1 MSEQCDFCLCFVDT
15 AQNRTEHGVTTE
27 SRYCDDC
34 FNPDVYYYTS
44 TDQQLGTPDRVNDAG
59 AAIELADLSQR
70 LNVLNECYKDIISE
84 RAAELAEEIDILR
97 SRLAVLLRCNK
108 PETKETEPDGKKPEK
123 RERAVRDLRLIASTM
138 QLVSLE
144 ADGSISDVC
153 HQLHLNATA
162 IAVAVEKRG
171 LSSARMEIR
180 QRTLPSLCAGVN
192 SYNYLGE

>member
-1 MSEQCDFCLCFVDT
+1 MRAAYEEVIM
-15 AQNRTEHGVTTE
+15 NMEETTK
-27 SRYCDDC
+27 
-34 FNPDVYYYTS
+34 
-44 TDQQLGTPDRVNDAG
+44 
-59 AAIELADLSQR
+59 IELADLSQR

-84 RAAELAEEIDILR
+84 RAADLAEEIDTLR

-123 RERAVRDLRLIASTM
+123 RERTVRDLRLIASTM

-144 ADGSISDVC
+144 VDDRSISDVC

-162 IAVAVEKRG
+162 LATAVEKRG